1 MTIKQLHDQ
10 IKTDYELGNFNE
22 NNFNPNTNS
31 VNKLNKRI
39 IATTTSVGLIFLI
52 LSFIISGWLFYLSII
67 FCICNFVGSI
77 YFSSKLLSKA
87 N

>member
-10 IKTDYELGNFNE
+10 VKTAHELGNFKE
-22 NNFNPNTNS
+22 NDFNPNTKS

-52 LSFIISGWLFYLSII
+52 LSFIVSGWLFYLSII